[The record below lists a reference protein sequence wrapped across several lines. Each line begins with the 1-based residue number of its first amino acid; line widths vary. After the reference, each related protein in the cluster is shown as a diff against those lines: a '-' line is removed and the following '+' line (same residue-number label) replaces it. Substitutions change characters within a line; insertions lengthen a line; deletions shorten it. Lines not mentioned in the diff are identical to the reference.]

1 MIVTSASGAD
11 RPTVSSL
18 MARQQGV
25 PVRAVLIYESMYGNT
40 HLIAEAI
47 AVGLGDE
54 PSSDVDTIE
63 TVVVPVSKAS
73 HELVASADLVV
84 VGGPTHAHGM
94 SRPSTR
100 DAARTAADDATK
112 ELHLDPDAE
121 GDGLRDW
128 FNSRTRLDL
137 QAAAFDTRMAG
148 PPVFT
153 GRASKG
159 IAKQLERAGATMLAA
174 PESFLVSRDN
184 QLEPHEAERAREWG
198 AELAAAWRAARA

>member
-1 MIVTSASGAD
+1 M
-11 RPTVSSL
+11 
-18 MARQQGV
+18 
-25 PVRAVLIYESMYGNT
+25 RAVLIYESMYGNT

-47 AVGLGDE
+47 AAGLDAALRSAGLGA
-54 PSSDVDTIE
+54 E

-73 HELVASADLVV
+73 HELVASADLLV

-94 SRPSTR
+94 SRPATR
-100 DAARTAADDATK
+100 DAARHAADDAAK
-112 ELHLDPDAE
+112 DLHLDPDAE

-128 FNSRTRLDL
+128 FSTRARLEL
-137 QAAAFDTRMAG
+137 QAAAFDTRMVG

-159 IAKQLERAGATMLAA
+159 IAKQLDRAGATMLAA

-198 AELAAAWRAARA
+198 AELAAAWCAVSG